1 MTRVI
6 ASMSMSLDGF
16 IADEDGGA
24 GELFGWF
31 FSGDTVIPGCRP

>member
-6 ASMSMSLDGF
+6 ASMSMSLAGF
-16 IADEDGGA
+16 IAAADDGV